1 MTVET
6 RVDEARDRV
15 ERELRRTTGKRRAF
29 ERFDSAVRS
38 IEADGRCASS
48 FGDGPSI
55 AQSAATTAD
64 GRRRVRRA
72 FAEHLESHCGDE
84 LETPDTVHE
93 AIATEFSRE
102 LALSLAAPGS
112 PGALSPP
119 LKRAVLDETDRR
131 RDELAVTKRAL
142 ERELASLERAAE
154 DVSVVVDWLIE
165 RDRTPLYDLDFETL
179 SSRHEALDAHLM
191 SLDEAASERQAHL
204 RSTTGGPET
213 IGVSHDVLIEYLYAE
228 FPVTHPVLA
237 TIARL
242 GAVCEDAETAVRDH
256 LTRRV

>member
-6 RVDEARDRV
+6 HVDDARSRV
-15 ERELRRTTGKRRAF
+15 ERELRRTAEKRRAF
-29 ERFDSAVRS
+29 ADFHGTVQSIDADARSVRTP
-38 IEADGRCASS
+38 
-48 FGDGPSI
+48 GDGPSL
-55 AQSAATTAD
+55 AQWAASPT
-64 GRRRVRRA
+64 GCREVRRA
-72 FAEHLESHCGDE
+72 FTEHLESHCGDE

-112 PGALSPP
+112 PGSLSPT

-142 ERELASLERAAE
+142 ERELTSLEGAAE
-154 DVSVVVDWLIE
+154 DDSAVVDWLAE
-165 RDRTPLYDLDFETL
+165 RDRRPLRELDFAALTA
-179 SSRHEALDAHLM
+179 RHESLDDHLS
-191 SLDEAASERQAHL
+191 SLDEVAAERQSVL
-204 RSTTGGPET
+204 DSTTGGPET
-213 IGVSHDVLIEYLYAE
+213 IGVSHGVLIEYLYAE

-237 TIARL
+237 TVARL
-242 GAVCEDAETAVRDH
+242 ASLCRDAQVAVRDH